1 MAINIPADLTIVTLR
16 SGGGDLAQRWTEEYA
31 AAVLR
36 QASDLMRSR
45 TDIEFFRASVEQVV
59 EEMPAG
65 ATSDTVDE
73 AGYHFLAA
81 AHKAGNGVR
90 VLLVDRVSRADL
102 GGQSRQRTRACLVA
116 YGSDATSTSR
126 MLAHELVHAVD
137 LVYGRSHPERLV
149 RERRASFMENVWR
162 DVHGWRLSEQY
173 FDGKLPAFETLE
185 YQRAKSRGL
194 IARCVEMILSTSAFD
209 CP

>member
-16 SGGGDLAQRWTEEYA
+16 SGGSDLAQRWTEEYA

-65 ATSDTVDE
+65 VMSDTVDE

-102 GGQSRQRTRACLVA
+102 GGQSRQQTRVCLVA

-126 MLAHELVHAVD
+126 MLAHELGHLLSLPHID
-137 LVYGRSHPERLV
+137 ENQRRRPGQERLV
-149 RERRASFMENVWR
+149 ASWMRNLMYSGALNPAAELSDTQVRAARSSPLSRRFGGR
-162 DVHGWRLSEQY
+162 
-173 FDGKLPAFETLE
+173 
-185 YQRAKSRGL
+185 
-194 IARCVEMILSTSAFD
+194 
-209 CP
+209 

>member
-65 ATSDTVDE
+65 ATSGTVDE

-126 MLAHELVHAVD
+126 MLAHELGHLLSLPHID
-137 LVYGRSHPERLV
+137 ENQRRGPGQERLV
-149 RERRASFMENVWR
+149 ASWMRNLMYSGALNPAAELSDTRVPAARSSPLSRRFGGR
-162 DVHGWRLSEQY
+162 
-173 FDGKLPAFETLE
+173 
-185 YQRAKSRGL
+185 
-194 IARCVEMILSTSAFD
+194 
-209 CP
+209 